1 MDKNRPRFGKR
12 APVPGYPAP
21 LPSYLTLPAAPEQ
34 PAAREQ
40 ELKLKGTPLAIL
52 LGYQE

>member
-12 APVPGYPAP
+12 APLPG
-21 LPSYLTLPAAPEQ
+21 YLTLPAASEQ